1 MSQIQVDTDV
11 LYFALKYSLTRRSHA
26 PSIVRTNILRNYK
39 NMSNNDLVKI
49 LKEIESKEEFIYNE
63 DRELWLNLVEYIKK
77 EMKVRFVEDFKRGD
91 IDEL

>member
-26 PSIVRTNILRNYK
+26 PSIIRTNILRNYK
-39 NMSNNDLVKI
+39 DMSNNDLVKI
-49 LKEIESKEEFIYNE
+49 IKEIENKEEFICSE
-63 DRELWLNLVEYIKK
+63 DKELWLNLIEYIKK
-77 EMKVRFVEDFKRGD
+77 ELKIRFVEDLKRGD